1 MHLSSYLGYRMAC
14 GHQIQQLASGSSGS
28 VQLYGMKIVLFS
40 SYGNLVSLCDTIY
53 VCNVIRMLYIMYDA
67 VIQMIRF
74 DYGKEI

>member
-1 MHLSSYLGYRMAC
+1 MAC
-14 GHQIQQLASGSSGS
+14 DHQIQQSASGSSGS

-53 VCNVIRMLYIMYDA
+53 VCNVIHLLYIVYDA